1 MPLFPTLLAPFVAM
15 PYGVVLAKIFHWFLG
30 AGVAALAA
38 LLATD
43 LFDRRVGWI
52 AGLLVAFDPFL
63 VFFSSLLLTET
74 LFTGVLVG
82 LWWIAWPIMRH
93 GSSGDASSSQE
104 SKAESLSRKPMGH
117 RFSTGETHG
126 LQTRATLFGIGSN
139 MAMRPWQFLA
149 VAGALAI
156 YVREA
161 AAGLVVVLLC
171 LIVVCRRFDRR
182 VVGVALITGVF
193 VYGAILPWSIRNA
206 MVTGEMCRLT
216 TRAGISLYDGV
227 GPQATGAS
235 NLGPIKQMSEVR
247 GLSETEWN
255 RYFLR
260 ESFKAIKDDP
270 MRIVRL
276 AGVKLRRMWNP
287 FPNVES
293 YQSGATRLISA
304 AWTLPVFA
312 LAALGAVALLVR
324 RRENGW
330 TLAALLLLPALY
342 LSALHCVFVGSVRYR
357 LGAMPMLEIL
367 AAYTLV
373 EIVSWVRRRRRDTE
387 TVNAR

>member
-1 MPLFPTLLAPFVAM
+1 
-15 PYGVVLAKIFHWFLG
+15 
-30 AGVAALAA
+30 
-38 LLATD
+38 
-43 LFDRRVGWI
+43 
-52 AGLLVAFDPFL
+52 
-63 VFFSSLLLTET
+63 
-74 LFTGVLVG
+74 
-82 LWWIAWPIMRH
+82 
-93 GSSGDASSSQE
+93 
-104 SKAESLSRKPMGH
+104 
-117 RFSTGETHG
+117 
-126 LQTRATLFGIGSN
+126 

-149 VAGALAI
+149 VTGALAI

-182 VVGVALITGVF
+182 VVGFALITGVYVF
-193 VYGAILPWSIRNA
+193 VALMPWSIRNA

-247 GLSETEWN
+247 CLSETEWN

-304 AWTLPVFA
+304 AWSVPVFA
-312 LAALGAVALLVR
+312 LATIGAVALLVR
-324 RRENGW
+324 RREDGW
-330 TLAALLLLPALY
+330 KVAALLLLPALY

-373 EIVSWVRRRRRDTE
+373 EIVSWVLRRRRDTE